1 MRQHLQ
7 SQARP
12 LLERVAEL
20 TTLDEAIA
28 GAQSAEGRV
37 LVIEGPPG
45 IGKTSLLAEGRAR
58 AEVAGLSVLHA
69 RSSELEMSFSFGVVR
84 QLFEQALARAE
95 PDQLAE
101 LLDGA
106 AVHAGRLFR
115 PDADVVPPNEDSAF
129 ALLHGLYWLTLNL
142 SEVRP
147 LLIAID
153 DLQWTDTP
161 SLRWLAHLV
170 RRSDGLCVSVV
181 ATIRTPAEQSA
192 LLSEL
197 LVDPR
202 TELLHPPTLS
212 ADAAAELVRAEL
224 GTGAEEAFCIA
235 CHRTTGGNPLLLREL
250 LRALAAEDVSP
261 VAESVTAVERAAPD
275 AIARSVGLRLSRLP
289 CEALRLARAVTI
301 LGDGADRDQAAA
313 LARLDHEGLAL
324 AAATLARFDL
334 LRRSPPP
341 LAFVHPLVRNVIY
354 ESIPADE
361 RQAEHARAAEIA
373 RAANARPAIAAA
385 HVLLAAPRTVDGAV
399 GLLREAAQ
407 QAASEGGLDAASRYL
422 RRGLDEPI
430 EDEERA
436 DLLLE
441 LGAIELSLGS
451 PTVLDH
457 LREVVNLVYAP
468 ERRAEARFQLGHALQ
483 GYGRDEEALREVKDA
498 LVEWNE
504 TGDLRRH
511 LEAIFVSCATRLP
524 GRFVEARRLLD
535 SLELDA
541 AEGPGARMLM
551 FLWSTHEAARGG
563 SRERAVAEVLRA
575 LRAAEGDE
583 RGWVYGGT
591 AWSALQVSDEL
602 DESVHLIDAA
612 VANARRAGAIFY
624 LAELSWGRGALHFAR
639 GALAEAE
646 ADTQTALDAL
656 PHGATTRLWA
666 HGLHAQILVER
677 GATEEAAATLD
688 AGEAEPLARLDAL
701 ARAPL
706 LRARAVVAAAHHH
719 HEAALAAALA
729 LGQNYIDHGFVN
741 PASSYPSWRSL
752 AAQAQ
757 FALGRSDEA
766 LELMREDVR
775 LARSWGAP
783 RCLGRALRILGTLEG
798 GEAGF
803 EHLREAV
810 RLLKSSPAQL
820 EHAHALTDLG
830 AALRRANR
838 RREARE
844 PLRKALELAHRCGA
858 TPLAERAH
866 GELLATGARPR
877 RRALSGVDALT
888 PSERRIAAMAAEG
901 LSNREIAQG
910 LFLTPRTVEFHLS
923 NAFRKLDI
931 SARTQLPE
939 ALAPSGLAA

>member
-1 MRQHLQ
+1 M
-7 SQARP
+7 
-12 LLERVAEL
+12 
-20 TTLDEAIA
+20 LDDAIA
-28 GAQSAEGRV
+28 GAHGAEGRV
-37 LVIEGPPG
+37 LLIEGPPG

-58 AEVAGLSVLHA
+58 AENSGLSVLHA
-69 RSSELEMSFSFGVVR
+69 RSSELETTFSFGVVR
-84 QLFEQALARAE
+84 QLLEPVMARVE
-95 PDQLAE
+95 PDRMAM

-106 AVHAGRLFR
+106 AAHAGRLFR
-115 PDADVVPPNEDSAF
+115 PDADLVPPDEDAAF

-153 DLQWTDTP
+153 DLQWADTP

-170 RRSDGLCVSVV
+170 RRIDGLAVSVV
-181 ATIRTPAEQSA
+181 ATIRTPAEEGA
-192 LLSEL
+192 LL
-197 LVDPR
+197 
-202 TELLHPPTLS
+202 TELLLDPGAELIQPPALS
-212 ADAAAELVRAEL
+212 AAAAAELVRAEL
-224 GTGAEEAFCIA
+224 STGATEAFCNA
-235 CHRTTGGNPLLLREL
+235 CHRATGGNPLLLREL
-250 LRALAAEDVSP
+250 ARALAAEGVSP
-261 VAESVTAVERAAPD
+261 VSESVAAVEHAAPD
-275 AIARSVGLRLSRLP
+275 AVARSVGLRLSRLP
-289 CEALRLARAVTI
+289 SEALGLVRAVAI
-301 LGDGADRDQAAA
+301 LGDGADLDQAAA
-313 LARLDHEGLAL
+313 LARLDHQELAP

-334 LRRSPPP
+334 LRRPPP
-341 LAFVHPLVRNVIY
+341 LAFVHPLVRNVVY
-354 ESIPADE
+354 ESIPASE
-361 RQAEHARAAEIA
+361 REAEHARAAEFAKTAIA
-373 RAANARPAIAAA
+373 QPAVAAA
-385 HVLLAAPRTVDGAV
+385 HILLAAPGTVDGAIA
-399 GLLREAAQ
+399 LLREAAQ

-441 LGAIELSLGS
+441 LGAVELSLGS

-457 LREVVNLVYAP
+457 LREAVRLAAAP
-468 ERRAEARFQLGHALQ
+468 ERRAAARFQLGHALQ
-483 GYGRDEEALREVKDA
+483 GYGRDEEALREVKHA

-511 LEAIFVSCATRLP
+511 LEAIFVSCATRIP
-524 GRFVEARRLLD
+524 GRFVEARRFLD

-591 AWSALQVSDEL
+591 AWTALQVSDEL

-706 LRARAVVAAAHHH
+706 LRARAVVAAAHRH

-798 GEAGF
+798 AKVGF
-803 EHLREAV
+803 EHLCEAV
-810 RLLKSSPAQL
+810 SLLESSPAQL

-830 AALRRANR
+830 SALRRANHR
-838 RREARE
+838 QEARE
-844 PLRKALELAHRCGA
+844 PLRRALELAHQCGA
-858 TPLAERAH
+858 APLAERAH
-866 GELLATGARPR
+866 EELLATGARPR

-888 PSERRIAAMAAEG
+888 PSERRITAMAADG
-901 LSNREIAQG
+901 LSNRQIAQD

-931 SARTQLPE
+931 SARTQLQG
-939 ALAPSGLAA
+939 ALAQPGVAA

>member
-58 AEVAGLSVLHA
+58 ADVAGLSVLHA
-69 RSSELEMSFSFGVVR
+69 RSSELEMTFSFGVVR
-84 QLFEQALARAE
+84 QLFEQVLARAE

-106 AVHAGRLFR
+106 AAHAGRLFR
-115 PDADVVPPNEDSAF
+115 PDADVVPPNEDAAF
-129 ALLHGLYWLTLNL
+129 ALMHGLYWLTLNL

-170 RRSDGLCVSVV
+170 RRSDGVAVSVV
-181 ATIRTPAEQSA
+181 ATVRTPAEESV

-197 LVDPR
+197 LADPG
-202 TELLHPPTLS
+202 TELVLPAALS

-235 CHRTTGGNPLLLREL
+235 CHRTTGGNPLLLCEL
-250 LRALAAEDVSP
+250 LRALAVEDVSP

-275 AIARSVGLRLSRLP
+275 AVARSVGLRLSRLP
-289 CEALRLARAVTI
+289 REALRLARAVAI
-301 LGDGADRDQAAA
+301 LGDGADRDQATA
-313 LARLDHEGLAL
+313 LARLDHQAL
-324 AAATLARFDL
+324 ARAVATLARVDL
-334 LRRSPPP
+334 LRPPP
-341 LAFVHPLVRNVIY
+341 RLAFVHPLVTNVVY
-354 ESIPADE
+354 ESIPAGE
-361 RQAEHARAAEIA
+361 REAEHARAAEIA
-373 RAANARPAIAAA
+373 KAAVVKPAVAAA
-385 HVLLAAPRTVDGAV
+385 HILLAAPGTVDGAIES
-399 GLLREAAQ
+399 LREAAR

-457 LREVVNLVYAP
+457 LREVVNLVDAP
-468 ERRAEARFQLGHALQ
+468 ERRAAARFQLGHALQ
-483 GYGRDEEALREVKDA
+483 GYGRDEEALREVKEA
-498 LVEWNE
+498 LVDWNE
-504 TGDLRRH
+504 TGDLRRR

-541 AEGPGARMLM
+541 AEGPGARMLT

-591 AWSALQVSDEL
+591 AWSALQVGDEL
-602 DESVHLIDAA
+602 DESVQLIDAA

-706 LRARAVVAAAHHH
+706 LRARAVVAVARHH

-757 FALGRSDEA
+757 FALGRTEEA

-810 RLLKSSPAQL
+810 SLLESSPAQL

-830 AALRRANR
+830 AALRRDNHR
-838 RREARE
+838 QEARE
-844 PLRKALELAHRCGA
+844 PLRQALELAHRCSA
-858 TPLAERAH
+858 TPLAERAQ

-901 LSNREIAQG
+901 LSNREIAQD

-923 NAFRKLDI
+923 NSFRKLDI

>member
-1 MRQHLQ
+1 MTRQFQ

-20 TTLDEAIA
+20 ATLDEAFA
-28 GAQSAEGRV
+28 AAQSAEGRV

-58 AEVAGLSVLHA
+58 ADAVGLSVLHA
-69 RSSELEMSFSFGVVR
+69 RSGELEKSFSFGVVR
-84 QLFEQALARAE
+84 QLFEPVMAQAE
-95 PDQLAE
+95 PDQLAT
-101 LLDGA
+101 LFDGA
-106 AVHAGRLFR
+106 AAHAGRLFR
-115 PDADVVPPNEDSAF
+115 PEARFEPPNEDAAF

-142 SEVRP
+142 SEARP
-147 LLIAID
+147 LVVAID
-153 DLQWTDTP
+153 DLQWADTP
-161 SLRWLAHLV
+161 SLRWLGHLV
-170 RRSDGLCVSVV
+170 RRIDGVAVSVV
-181 ATIRTPAEQSA
+181 GTVRTPAEESV

-197 LVDPR
+197 LADPVTELVHPAALSAAAASALVR
-202 TELLHPPTLS
+202 TELST
-212 ADAAAELVRAEL
+212 E
-224 GTGAEEAFCIA
+224 AEEAFCIA
-235 CHRTTGGNPLLLREL
+235 CHRSTGGNPLLLCEL
-250 LRALAAEDVSP
+250 LRALAVENVSP
-261 VAESVTAVERAAPD
+261 VAESVAAVEHAAPD
-275 AIARSVGLRLSRLP
+275 AVARSVGLRLWRLSP
-289 CEALRLARAVTI
+289 QALRLARAVAI
-301 LGDGADRDQAAA
+301 LGDCADRDQATA
-313 LARLDHEGLAL
+313 LARLDHQELAR
-324 AAATLARFDL
+324 AVATLARVDL
-334 LRRSPPP
+334 LRRPPR
-341 LAFVHPLVRNVIY
+341 LAFVHPLVRNVVY
-354 ESIPADE
+354 ESIPASE
-361 RQAEHARAAEIA
+361 READHARAAEFAKAAIA
-373 RAANARPAIAAA
+373 QPAVAAA
-385 HVLLAAPRTVDGAV
+385 HILLAAPGTVDGATA
-399 GLLREAAQ
+399 LLREAAQ

-457 LREVVNLVYAP
+457 LREVVNLVHAP
-468 ERRAEARFQLGHALQ
+468 ERRASARFQLGHALQ

-646 ADTQTALDAL
+646 ADAQTALDAL

-666 HGLHAQILVER
+666 HGLQAQILVER

-688 AGEAEPLARLDAL
+688 AGEAESLARLDAL

-798 GEAGF
+798 AKVGF
-803 EHLREAV
+803 EHLCEAV
-810 RLLKSSPAQL
+810 SLLESSRAQL
-820 EHAHALTDLG
+820 EYAHALADLG
-830 AALRRANR
+830 SALRRANHR
-838 RREARE
+838 QEARE
-844 PLRKALELAHRCGA
+844 PLRKAVELAHRCGA
-858 TPLAERAH
+858 APLGERAYE
-866 GELLATGARPR
+866 ELLAAGARPR
-877 RRALSGVDALT
+877 RRAVSGVDALT

-901 LSNREIAQG
+901 LSNREIAQD

-923 NAFRKLDI
+923 NSFRKLDI

-939 ALAPSGLAA
+939 ALAPSGVAA